1 MYVGNSYFGI
11 TSGLPENSAGH
22 TGLQLDVA
30 GSGLV
35 KIADYGRC
43 ARQV

>member
-30 GSGLV
+30 DSALV